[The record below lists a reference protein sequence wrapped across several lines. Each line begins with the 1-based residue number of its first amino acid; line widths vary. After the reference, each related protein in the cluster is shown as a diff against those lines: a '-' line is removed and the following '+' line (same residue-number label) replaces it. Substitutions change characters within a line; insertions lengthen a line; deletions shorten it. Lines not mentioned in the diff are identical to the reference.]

1 MRVGGGG
8 GNRIIRGGASVGN
21 GGVRA
26 GVGIGPFSF
35 TTGSKR
41 RGKEREYTE
50 ADRLQVKAW
59 LGLLL
64 ALIVASQLMLV
75 SLNILSICLLI
86 YANSLTEHKE
96 VETKPQKLTRAA
108 RREIKKR
115 AARLEAKEIRRLERL
130 EKMNESTAKA
140 YNLLSNFLKA
150 FQSATITPFLW
161 ALVSAILAITNSV
174 LLNRWLDRSP
184 LKDCTEIFSD
194 CGEKVGYFETFLV
207 LGNAISNIATG
218 ITLIFTPV
226 LLFIWIKKN
235 KREKPLI
242 SAT

>member
-21 GGVRA
+21 SGVRA

-35 TTGSKR
+35 TTGSRR
-41 RGKEREYTE
+41 RGKDREYTE

-59 LGLLL
+59 FALLL
-64 ALIVASQLMLV
+64 ALIVASQLILV

-86 YANSLTEHKE
+86 YANSLMKPKE
-96 VETKPQKLTRAA
+96 VLTKPRKVTRA
-108 RREIKKR
+108 EKQKIKKR
-115 AARLEAKEIRRLERL
+115 VARLEEKENRRLERL
-130 EKMNESTAKA
+130 EGMNESTAKA
-140 YNLLSNFLKA
+140 YNLLIKVLKA
-150 FQSATITPFLW
+150 FQSVTNTPFLVV
-161 ALVSAILAITNSV
+161 LVCVLLAITNSV

-218 ITLIFTPV
+218 ITLICIPV
-226 LLFIWIKKN
+226 LLFIWIKK
-235 KREKPLI
+235 KKPII
-242 SAT
+242 STP

>member
-41 RGKEREYTE
+41 RGTDREYSE

-64 ALIVASQLMLV
+64 ALIVASQLLLV

-86 YANSLTEHKE
+86 YANSLTEPKE
-96 VETKPQKLTRAA
+96 VLTKPRKVPRAEKQK
-108 RREIKKR
+108 IKKR
-115 AARLEAKEIRRLERL
+115 LARLEAKENRRLERL
-130 EKMNESTAKA
+130 ERMNENTAKT
-140 YNLLSNFLKA
+140 YMLLSKVLKV
-150 FQSATITPFLW
+150 FQSTNITPFLL
-161 ALVSAILAITNSV
+161 ALVSALLAITNTV

-218 ITLIFTPV
+218 ITLIFLPV
-226 LLFIWIKKN
+226 LLFIWIKEK
-235 KREKPLI
+235 KRKKPLI
-242 SAT
+242 ATP

>member
-8 GNRIIRGGASVGN
+8 GNRIIRGGASVGD

-41 RGKEREYTE
+41 RGKDREYSE
-50 ADRLQVKAW
+50 ADRQQVKAW

-64 ALIVASQLMLV
+64 ALIVASQLVLV

-86 YANSLTEHKE
+86 YANSLMKPKE
-96 VETKPQKLTRAA
+96 VETKPQKLTRSA

-115 AARLEAKEIRRLERL
+115 VARLEAKENRRLERL
-130 EKMNESTAKA
+130 ERMNESTAKA
-140 YNLLSNFLKA
+140 YILLLKVLKA
-150 FQSATITPFLW
+150 FQSVTNTPFLLV
-161 ALVSAILAITNSV
+161 LVSVLLAITNSV
-174 LLNRWLDRSP
+174 LLNKWLNRSP

-218 ITLIFTPV
+218 ITLICIPV
-226 LLFIWIKKN
+226 LLFIWIKK
-235 KREKPLI
+235 KKPLI
-242 SAT
+242 STP